1 MSKKFSREPLRG
13 MKDFYPSDLR
23 EMNWIIDKIKYIAEL
38 YSYDE
43 FESPQLEPVEI
54 FAAKSSDELVNEQS
68 FIIEKKEGERLILI
82 PELTPSL
89 ARMISR
95 KNQEL
100 KKPIRWFSNPT
111 CFRYERP
118 QRGRRRMFKQF
129 NFDILGE
136 NSLFAELE
144 IFNIIVDIFTE
155 FGATSEQFQ
164 IYYNNRRFI
173 DTICKFILKI
183 SQEKIPMVYKIL
195 DKSDKME
202 ESEFEK
208 LVNETFQNDLVIQ
221 AIFKLKDS
229 KNIED
234 LLNQFDDVPE
244 EIYNTGGYNEL
255 VKFQRLLMETGLS
268 EYCTFSP
275 SVVRGL
281 DYYTGIVFEVFDTGK
296 ENTRSIFGGGRY
308 DDLLSIFSD
317 EKVSGI
323 GFGMGL
329 LMLSLFLKTYDLI
342 PEEASKKDYTDTIY
356 IASINEEV
364 STYAIKLA
372 RTLRDEDFACIN
384 DYKFKN
390 LKNQLKRANELGVI
404 IVLIVGPEEVE
415 ENRVTFKNMVSKEQ
429 KSINFEDIIDEVYTT
444 LDEFG
449 ES

>member
-1 MSKKFSREPLRG
+1 MSKKFSKEPLRG
-13 MKDFYPSDLR
+13 MKDFYPSELR
-23 EMNWIIDKIKYIAEL
+23 EMNWVIENIKYIAEL

-89 ARMISR
+89 ARMISK
-95 KNQEL
+95 KNQVL

-118 QRGRRRMFKQF
+118 QKGRRRMFKQF
-129 NFDILGE
+129 NFDILGK

-155 FGATSEQFQ
+155 FGATSDQFQ

-173 DTICKFILKI
+173 DTVCKFLLKI
-183 SQEKIPMVYKIL
+183 SQEKIPLVYKIL
-195 DKSDKME
+195 DKSGKME

-208 LVNETFQNDLVIQ
+208 LVIETFQNDSVIQ
-221 AIFKLKDS
+221 GLFKLKDS
-229 KNIED
+229 QNVEEI
-234 LLNQFDDVPE
+234 LNQFDEIPE
-244 EIYNTGGYNEL
+244 EIYNTKGYNEL
-255 VKFQRLLMETGLS
+255 VKFQNLLMETGLS

-296 ENTRSIFGGGRY
+296 ENSRSIFGGGRY

-323 GFGMGL
+323 GFGMGV
-329 LMLSLFLKTYDLI
+329 LMLSLFLKTYNLI
-342 PEEASKKDYTDTIY
+342 PEEASKKDYTNTIF
-356 IASINEEV
+356 IASINGEV
-364 STYAIKLA
+364 STYVIKLA
-372 RTLRDEDFACIN
+372 RTLRDDDFACIV

-390 LKNQLKRANELGVI
+390 LKNQLKRANELGI
-404 IVLIVGPEEVE
+404 NIVLIVGPEEME
-415 ENRVTFKNMVSKEQ
+415 ENRVTIKNMVSEEQ
-429 KSINFEDIIDEVYTT
+429 KSINFEDVVDEIYTT

>member
-1 MSKKFSREPLRG
+1 
-13 MKDFYPSDLR
+13 
-23 EMNWIIDKIKYIAEL
+23 
-38 YSYDE
+38 
-43 FESPQLEPVEI
+43 
-54 FAAKSSDELVNEQS
+54 
-68 FIIEKKEGERLILI
+68 
-82 PELTPSL
+82 
-89 ARMISR
+89 MISR